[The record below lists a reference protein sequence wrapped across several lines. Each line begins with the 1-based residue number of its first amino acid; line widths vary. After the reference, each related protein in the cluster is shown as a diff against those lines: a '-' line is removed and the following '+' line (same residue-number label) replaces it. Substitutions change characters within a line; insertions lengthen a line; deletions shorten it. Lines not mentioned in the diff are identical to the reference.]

1 MSACNPLKLP
11 VIPKNHTRPSNNI
24 IQLVCIP
31 PKIRDVIILSLK
43 RSKCI
48 FILTNLLQEQEQL
61 LDATFNNH
69 ESSEGW
75 LILSIP
81 AAGLT
86 AEQQMVLADSL
97 KGFDVV
103 FASPLPLLIRE
114 LAGRDRERVFIFHN
128 SRREKKELPGGK
140 IIYTVP
146 KEGWELL

>member
-1 MSACNPLKLP
+1 
-11 VIPKNHTRPSNNI
+11 
-24 IQLVCIP
+24 
-31 PKIRDVIILSLK
+31 
-43 RSKCI
+43 
-48 FILTNLLQEQEQL
+48 LTNLLQEQEQL